1 MRELRMVFG
10 KAIAYGLVLEAMLA
24 AAVLY
29 WPQFRDNVPSILR
42 LVPGRV
48 MGGMVAAMTSK
59 GAQGYVTF
67 QHFFKGCHLLGGA
80 AASIFAAWSVAGEA
94 HRGTLEIWLSLPFSR
109 RRLLAERYAAGLLA
123 VVVPVIATTASIP
136 WLLSLVKEEATL
148 LPYLLAAV
156 HECVFLA
163 ALYSAT
169 FLASAFG
176 SRPVAIAFG
185 AILLLVLELA
195 LYLVMEITH
204 ASIYRLADLDQFSR
218 IFERGSLDPR
228 VVLPL
233 LLFSAACFLAAQA
246 AFARRVP

>member
-1 MRELRMVFG
+1 VRELRQVLG
-10 KAIAYGLVLEAMLA
+10 KALAYGLVLEAMLA

-48 MGGMVAAMTSK
+48 MGGMVAAMTSQ

-80 AASIFAAWSVAGEA
+80 AAAVFASSAVAGEV
-94 HRGTLEIWLSLPFSR
+94 HRGTLEIWLALPFSR
-109 RRLLAERYAAGLLA
+109 RRLLAERYVAGLLA
-123 VVVPVIATTASIP
+123 VAVPVIATTASIP
-136 WLLSLVKEEATL
+136 WLLALVKEKSTL

-156 HECVFLA
+156 HECVFLG

-169 FLASAFG
+169 FAVSAVG

-185 AILLLVLELA
+185 AILVLVLELA

-204 ASIYRLADLDQFSR
+204 ASLYRLADLETFSR

-233 LLFSAACFLAAQA
+233 VLFSVACFLGAQA